1 MFSITTKDRIK
12 NMCMHRHLGVV
23 RVGYK
28 FKRDSFEMVWVKFR
42 LITTLV
48 RKSFSMQIDDPLW
61 KRGRQKRTWM
71 EVVKIHLKK
80 CNLCEDLAQ
89 DRLEW

>member
-1 MFSITTKDRIK
+1 MLAHYETTREKMSVAEMRAFRWMFSITTKDRIK
-12 NMCMHRHLGVV
+12 NMHMHRHLGVV

-61 KRGRQKRTWM
+61 
-71 EVVKIHLKK
+71 
-80 CNLCEDLAQ
+80 
-89 DRLEW
+89 